1 MFNTTKQQLEQS
13 DKGTKNKI
21 HHKWSKNTK
30 LIVGDSIVSG
40 IEENRILCQLRKVIV
55 KSFPGATIGD
65 MYDYIKLVFKNDSL
79 NDIRNYRPV
88 SILSNISKIFERLL
102 YKQLE
107 TYFQSISSQY
117 QCEFRKG
124 FSELTTPLPVIEK
137 WRESPDSGGNFEAL
151 LTDLNVYLMTYLLL
165 SFMHTD

>member
-1 MFNTTKQQLEQS
+1 M
-13 DKGTKNKI
+13 
-21 HHKWSKNTK
+21 
-30 LIVGDSIVSG
+30 
-40 IEENRILCQLRKVIV
+40 IV
-55 KSFPGATIGD
+55 KSFPGATIED

-88 SILSNISKIFERLL
+88 SILSNISKIFERLS

-107 TYFQSISSQY
+107 TYFESISSQY

-124 FSELTTPLPVIEK
+124 FSELTNLLPVIDK
-137 WRESPDSGGNFEAL
+137 WRESPDSGGSFEAL